1 MAVKVL
7 QHHVAVNDGRFPH
20 FAIGGPP
27 RGGDE
32 LHQQGRQVLKD
43 HGPEGLTEGVGCER
57 RLVLLHG
64 EHASVFQLVTFCLV
78 TAAHVDAAAF
88 GAAVFA
94 GPVVVAEV
102 VECVV
107 EVFEVFFE
115 DAFRGPW

>member
-1 MAVKVL
+1 MTIKIL
-7 QHHVAVNDGRFPH
+7 QHHIAVDDGRLFH

-32 LHQQGRQVLKD
+32 LHQQGRQVLED
-43 HGPEGLTEGVGCER
+43 HRPEGLPEGVGCEG

-64 EHASVFQLVTFCLV
+64 EHASVFQLVAFCLV
-78 TAAHVDAAAF
+78 PAAHVDAPAF
-88 GAAVFA
+88 GTAVFA

-107 EVFEVFFE
+107 EVLEIFFE
-115 DAFRGPW
+115 DAFRGS